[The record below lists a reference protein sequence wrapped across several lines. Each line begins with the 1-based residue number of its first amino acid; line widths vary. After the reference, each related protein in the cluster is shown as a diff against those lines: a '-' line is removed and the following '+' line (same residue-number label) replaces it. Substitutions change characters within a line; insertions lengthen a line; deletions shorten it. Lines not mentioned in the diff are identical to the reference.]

1 VNAIDIS
8 SALNEIDKLEITA
21 QTTSED
27 AGAAMKMLGSFNQCA
42 MGVVCFCGSTPW
54 ERHPDDELLQIWSG
68 SVHITMLDNDETIET
83 TLHAGSIF
91 IVPQGIWHKQHS
103 PEGVKLLFLSSQ
115 SGNEHSEAIDPR
127 AS

>member
-1 VNAIDIS
+1 MNFIDVS

-27 AGAAMKMLGSFNQCA
+27 AGAAMKMLARFNQCA
-42 MGVVCFCGSTPW
+42 MGLVCFCGSTPW
-54 ERHPDDELLQIWSG
+54 ERHPDDELLQILTG
-68 SVHITMLDNDETIET
+68 SVQITMLDRDKTSEITVS
-83 TLHAGSIF
+83 AGSIL

-103 PEGVKLLFLSSQ
+103 PAGVKLLFLTSQ
-115 SGNEHSEAIDPR
+115 SGNEHSEAVDPR

>member
-1 VNAIDIS
+1 MNAIDIS

-27 AGAAMKMLGSFNQCA
+27 AGAAMKMLGSFDRFA
-42 MGVVCFCGSTPW
+42 MGLVHFCGSTPW
-54 ERHPDDELLQIWSG
+54 ERHPDDELLQILSG
-68 SVHITMLDNDETIET
+68 SVHITMLDRDKTSEITVR
-83 TLHAGSIF
+83 AGSIF

-103 PEGVKLLFLSSQ
+103 PEGVKLLFLTSQ
-115 SGNEHSEAIDPR
+115 SGNEHSEAVDPR